1 MSYNQPGPYGGQQP
15 QQPGPYGQQPQ
26 QPGPYGQQPQAPQPG
41 YGYPQQAP
49 PGVPPQQPGPYGQ
62 PQQPQQPQAG
72 YGYPQQQAPYGQDQY
87 GQGPYPPPPPAGGG
101 GKKVGLIIGAVAV
114 VAAIGVGAYFV
125 LGGSDGGSA
134 SVSDDGAHKLTA
146 PATVLSEYQ
155 KDAAS
160 GDGFS
165 ASDMRDAEKDGL
177 KNGKPVGGSYK
188 AGGTSDPLAG
198 KMLQFQGAYGE
209 VEDPGKLV
217 TGMFDKASLGSAGD
231 DKATLVGDP
240 SDYSTDGYVMKCQ
253 ELKMDGSAAGSTS
266 GKAVHM
272 PVCIWADN
280 STVAMVLPMT
290 ISDMMSGKAAD
301 LKSAADL
308 AVKLR
313 KEVRVP
319 A

>member
-26 QPGPYGQQPQAPQPG
+26 PGPYGQQPQAPQPG
-41 YGYPQQAP
+41 YGYPQQTP
-49 PGVPPQQPGPYGQ
+49 PGVPPQQPNPYGQQ
-62 PQQPQQPQAG
+62 PQQPPQAG

-87 GQGPYPPPPPAGGG
+87 GQYPPPPPAGGG

-125 LGGSDGGSA
+125 LGSSGSGSK

-155 KDAAS
+155 KDSAS
-160 GDGFS
+160 SSGGFS
-165 ASDMRDAEKDGL
+165 SSDMADAEKDGL

-188 AGGTSDPLAG
+188 AGDTSDPLAG
-198 KMLQFQGAYGE
+198 KILQFQGAYGE

-217 TGMFDKASLGSAGD
+217 TGMFDKAAVGSAGD
-231 DKATLVGDP
+231 DKASLVGDP
-240 SDYSTDGYVMKCQ
+240 SDYSTDDYVMKCQ
-253 ELKMDGSAAGSTS
+253 ELKMDGSATGSTS
-266 GKAVHM
+266 GKAAHM

-280 STVAMVLPMT
+280 STVAMVIPMT
-290 ISDMMSGKAAD
+290 ISDMMTGKAAD
-301 LKSAADL
+301 LKSAADIAL
-308 AVKLR
+308 KLR

>member
-15 QQPGPYGQQPQ
+15 QQPGPYGQQP

-49 PGVPPQQPGPYGQ
+49 PGVPPQQPPNPYG
-62 PQQPQQPQAG
+62 QQPQQPQAG

-87 GQGPYPPPPPAGGG
+87 GQYPPQPPAGGGG

-125 LGGSDGGSA
+125 IGGGGGGGA
-134 SVSDDGAHKLTA
+134 TVSDDGAHKLSA
-146 PATVLSEYQ
+146 PETVLTEY
-155 KDAAS
+155 KKEAS
-160 GDGFS
+160 SSGGFS
-165 ASDMRDAEKDGL
+165 SSDMADAEKDGL
-177 KNGKPVGGSYK
+177 KNGKPVNAQYK
-188 AGGTSDPLAG
+188 AGDPADPLNG

-209 VEDPGKLV
+209 VENPGKLV
-217 TGMFDKASLGSAGD
+217 DGMFDKGALGSSGD
-231 DKATLVGDP
+231 DKAPLVGSP
-240 SDYSTDGYVMKCQ
+240 TDYSTDDYVMKCQ
-253 ELKMDGSAAGSTS
+253 ELKMSGSAAGTTG
-266 GKAVHM
+266 GKDVHM

-280 STVAMVLPMT
+280 STVAVVIPLT
-290 ISDMMSGKAAD
+290 LSDMMSGKTAD
-301 LKSAADL
+301 LKSASDI